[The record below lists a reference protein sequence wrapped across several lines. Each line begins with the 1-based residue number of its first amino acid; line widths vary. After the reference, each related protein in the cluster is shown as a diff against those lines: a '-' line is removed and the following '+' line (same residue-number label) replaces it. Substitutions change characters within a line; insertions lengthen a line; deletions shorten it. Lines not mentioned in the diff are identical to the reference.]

1 MNPPVKIGMIGL
13 DTSHVPS
20 FTKLLNDSSQENHV
34 PGGRVTAAYP
44 GGSKDFELSW
54 GRVEGYTKE
63 LQEDFG
69 VEILDSPAAVAEA
82 VDVVF
87 IMSVDGRVHLKQFR
101 ETVPFKRPTFIDKPF
116 ALNTREAEKIFQ
128 LANDAGVVVM
138 SSSAMR
144 FIDLLVDAIAEGD
157 DPVLGCNVFGPMPEE
172 PTQPGL
178 FWYGIHT
185 MEMVVTVMGT
195 GCQEVRVVRTDDADL
210 VTLRYL
216 DGRLASLHGLRNGTN
231 QFGLTI
237 QRAEQGA
244 QFIDINVTVQLRY
257 AALVEAI
264 MSHLPN
270 GATPI
275 PPVETLEV
283 IRLIE
288 AANKS
293 RETDGNPVCVAQ

>member
-1 MNPPVKIGMIGL
+1 MNPPVKIGLIGL

>member
-34 PGGRVTAAYP
+34 RGGRVTAAYP

-116 ALNTREAEKIFQ
+116 ALNTREAEKIFR